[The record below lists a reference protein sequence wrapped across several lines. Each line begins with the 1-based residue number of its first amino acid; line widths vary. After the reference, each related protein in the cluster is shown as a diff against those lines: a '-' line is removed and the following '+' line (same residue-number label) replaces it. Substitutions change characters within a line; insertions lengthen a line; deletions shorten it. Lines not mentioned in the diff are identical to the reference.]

1 MQTLQRSLVFG
12 VALTLFLAGGA
23 LANPLDAP
31 QSPPPRPAAPAARTA
46 QQAFEE
52 GTRLMKAKRYP
63 EAVAAFQQAVKARPD
78 FAEAHSNLGYSLRNA
93 GQLDQAIVSYQEAI
107 RLKPTLAEAREY
119 LGVAYV
125 LKGDK
130 QAALEQYQVLQRLN
144 PQMAAELLEEI
155 EKGGEKAGTPR
166 RW

>member
-1 MQTLQRSLVFG
+1 MGTPQRSLVFG
-12 VALTLFLAGGA
+12 VALSLFLAGVA
-23 LANPLDAP
+23 LGNPADEP
-31 QSPPPRPAAPAARTA
+31 QSPPPRPAAPAARSA

-52 GTRLMKAKRYP
+52 GVRFMKAKRFD
-63 EAVAAFQQAVKARPD
+63 EAAAAFQQAVRTRPD
-78 FAEAHSNLGYSLRNA
+78 FAEAHSNLGYALRNS
-93 GQLDQAIVSYQEAI
+93 GQLDQAITAYQEAI
-107 RLKPTLAEAREY
+107 RLKPNLAEAREY

-155 EKGGEKAGTPR
+155 EKGGEKSGTQR